1 MRKLSP
7 AIIATAVAMAFAS
20 TAATAQ
26 RIGVATATGT
36 NGSTVTSSTTS
47 PGPSGTAA
55 SSATT
60 GSGTSRSNLGLEP
73 RAQVNTGQAGGTS
86 APSAFGDRAFTTP
99 EDRLAAS
106 NSDSSLNTNTTT
118 DVTPNNGNAA
128 PVGSA
133 LGTSAGQTSAGT
145 AGAQSAGAGV
155 TGITNPNLGLSGTT
169 VTSAQGTIVNANG
182 TNVGTGVNGAN
193 ALNGGTLTGN
203 VVVPGVGFAGAGFT
217 GGMGDVSGVN
227 ANGERVGSGGADFR
241 AASNVVVA
249 PTPTPIFNQAAARG
263 AARDAVRRARGDEP
277 RIIGLAPRTD
287 RDLTHQMPDD
297 PIIRY

>member
-7 AIIATAVAMAFAS
+7 AIIATAVAMAFAT

-47 PGPSGTAA
+47 TGTAGTTA
-55 SSATT
+55 ANTGTT
-60 GSGTSRSNLGLEP
+60 GTTRTDLNLEP
-73 RAQVNTGQAGGTS
+73 RAQVQAPPAGS
-86 APSAFGDRAFTTP
+86 APASTGPAFNRSEDRRPPTDTATTP
-99 EDRLAAS
+99 TTAS
-106 NSDSSLNTNTTT
+106 GFATTT
-118 DVTPNNGNAA
+118 NDVTPNSGNAA
-128 PVGSA
+128 PLGSA

-155 TGITNPNLGLSGTT
+155 TGVTNPNLGFSGTT
-169 VTSAQGTIVNANG
+169 VSSAQGTIVNANG
-182 TNVGTGVNGAN
+182 LNNGAGVNGLA
-193 ALNGGTLTGN
+193 GGTLAGN
-203 VVVPGVGFAGAGFT
+203 VIVPGAGFAGGGFT
-217 GGMGDVSGVN
+217 GGMGDASGVN

-241 AASNVVVA
+241 AANNVVVA

-263 AARDAVRRARGDEP
+263 AAREAARRARGDEP